1 MSDGE
6 ELKKLLK
13 ERDVLLMVHGQ
24 ARWLPVEDPMTLG
37 EERQLLS
44 QIEELDAKIKTHR
57 AKIKTHRTG
66 GSMSDKMKRRHLWI
80 DDELYAEVVK
90 AAAQQQLETGKLI
103 SVAEWIRYA
112 LHRQI
117 KLGERRQ
124 RRRAASS

>member
-24 ARWLPVEDPMTLG
+24 ARWRPVEDPMTLG

-66 GSMSDKMKRRHLWI
+66 GSMSDKMKRRQRHR
-80 DDELYAEVVK
+80 EV
-90 AAAQQQLETGKLI
+90 AG
-103 SVAEWIRYA
+103 
-112 LHRQI
+112 
-117 KLGERRQ
+117 
-124 RRRAASS
+124 